1 MLNPYSLQEE
11 YGYLVDLAPLTAPA
25 LIASAYNT
33 LLNPVLVLFS
43 TTVTSLIAFIKRSL
57 HKHTF
62 LALSSYESLAALQTR
77 WDRLLS
83 RRGAEKRKDSNELK
97 DGLHALRAVC
107 LRSFPEFL
115 ADLRMASM
123 GKGANMSTGLADFTT
138 SVRGARSMA
147 KPEVLTRHAHY
158 RSCNTWIGCLR
169 CKRRSALR
177 W

>member
-1 MLNPYSLQEE
+1 MALLNPYSLQEE

-147 KPEVLTRHAHY
+147 KP
-158 RSCNTWIGCLR
+158 
-169 CKRRSALR
+169 KRERR
-177 W
+177 R